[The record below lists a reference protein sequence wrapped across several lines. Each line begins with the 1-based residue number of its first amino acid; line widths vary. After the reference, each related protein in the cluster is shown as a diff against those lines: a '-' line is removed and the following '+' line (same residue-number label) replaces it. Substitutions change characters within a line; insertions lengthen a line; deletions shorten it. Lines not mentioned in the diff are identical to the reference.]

1 MSPIWQCQQMLKVG
15 MECIFFIS
23 LMNVSRF
30 AVYSLMRAHSKSE
43 ELKVKSEEY
52 NNVQGS
58 KRSFNVQLN

>member
-1 MSPIWQCQQMLKVG
+1 MPTIYLSQQTLKISV
-15 MECIFFIS
+15 EFNFFVS
-23 LMNVSRF
+23 LMNVSLIS
-30 AVYSLMRAHSKSE
+30 VYSLMRAHSKSE

>member
-1 MSPIWQCQQMLKVG
+1 MPTIYLSQQTLKISV
-15 MECIFFIS
+15 ECNFFIS
-23 LMNVSRF
+23 LMNVSLIS
-30 AVYSLMRAHSKSE
+30 VYSLMRAHSKSE

>member
-1 MSPIWQCQQMLKVG
+1 MLG
-15 MECIFFIS
+15 SSAFFFVP
-23 LMNVSRF
+23 LMNDFRF